1 MKLAILL
8 SPFRL
13 SAGEYFVDALHIEKK
28 NGVPGY
34 DINPITTATI
44 AKHLDGVP
52 IKAKGLLEQFSHEA
66 LGKAETAIGQQISKQ
81 RAGVDREQYSQKAM
95 LRHVYQLL
103 DGLLPFASAIKWY
116 CQKPQKAGKHFILA
130 PCTIHMQKPILFFDV
145 VKEDDGG
152 LGLLVS
158 IEAGGFLFRQDAY
171 TRNSF
176 LLERNNQFYLL
187 PLKDAQILDWLIENP
202 PSKYAHNPTAFAENI
217 VAKLEENYT
226 VNRNSLFEEMVLE
239 TIPVNRVMLSELNNA
254 FLMLT
259 PQWVYDGYILDGNYT
274 EKHEIKANGQIV
286 VIRRNKA
293 VEEAFVKFLQS
304 LNAKFPMQR
313 NGYYYLPFAEAQKG
327 QWFPKAYHKL
337 LDEGI
342 EVTGMDMLRH
352 FRYSSHKA
360 ETTMQVVEQSGG
372 KALLKLQVFFGK
384 EIIPLNFLQKA
395 LYAGQKAILLKDGSL
410 GMFPDEWHRQYGPI
424 IKHGKID
431 KQNQHIEVSRFL
443 ALSETTPTD
452 EKKILRPLITEQWWQ
467 KWQQWQQPDKT
478 LYALPAAITATLRP
492 YQQKGFEWLTLLSEA
507 GAGACLADDMG
518 LGKTLQTICFLA
530 WYAERHP
537 DTKHLIIC
545 PASLLYNWQQELQK
559 FAPTLKTTVYHGAK
573 RDKKDLEQPE
583 TQIIISSYGTVR
595 YDIDAFITVL
605 FGTIVLDESHTIKN
619 PLAQVTAAVYRLS
632 AANRIT
638 LSGTPVVNN
647 TFDLYAQLDFAIP
660 GLLGG
665 KEFFKREYA
674 DAIDRYGD
682 VDKKKALNKLTAPF
696 ILRRTKE
703 LVAPELPQKTE
714 AIRWCM
720 MNDSQQNL
728 YDDIK
733 NQVRSNIFLDIE
745 SKGLQNS
752 KLAVLQGMMKLRQ
765 VCNSAM
771 MLPEEERMGCTDS
784 VKTAMLMHELANI
797 IPGHK
802 ALVFS
807 QFTSMLNI
815 LAENCSKKGMAFF
828 HFDGSTPPAKRAEMV
843 SAFQQEDSETH
854 LFLISLKAGNTG
866 LNLTAAD
873 YVFLFDPWWN
883 TAVEQQ
889 AIDRT
894 HRIGQQKSVFAY
906 RLVCKNT
913 IEEKIIALQQKKK
926 QLADDLVNAEE
937 AFVKNLSEEDISFLF
952 S

>member
-1 MKLAILL
+1 MKLAVLL

-34 DINPITTATI
+34 DI
-44 AKHLDGVP
+44 KP
-52 IKAKGLLEQFSHEA
+52 IKAADLEKNLPGLAARIREQLAQFSYEA
-66 LGKAETAIGQQISKQ
+66 LGKVETAIGQQLGKQ
-81 RAGVDREQYSQKAM
+81 RAGVDRDQYMRKAM
-95 LRHVYQLL
+95 QRHVHQLL
-103 DGLLPFASAIKWY
+103 DSLLPVAPAIKWY
-116 CQKPQKAGKHFILA
+116 CQKPHKAGKHYVLA
-130 PCTIHMQKPILFFDV
+130 PCTLLPQKPVLFFDV
-145 VKEDDGG
+145 VKEEDGG
-152 LGLLVS
+152 LNLLVS
-158 IEAGGFLFRQDAY
+158 IEAGGLLFRQDAY
-171 TRNSF
+171 TRNAF
-176 LLERNNQFYLL
+176 LLERNNQFSLL
-187 PLKDAQILDWLIENP
+187 SLKDAQTLDWLLQNP
-202 PSKYAHNPTAFAENI
+202 PLKYTHDSAAFAEHI
-217 VAKLEENYT
+217 VSPLEENYT
-226 VNRNSLFEEMVLE
+226 VNRNGLFEEKVLE
-239 TIPVNRVMLSELNNA
+239 ATPVNRVLLSELNNA

-259 PQWVYDGYILDGNYT
+259 PQWLYDGFLIEGNYT
-274 EKHEIKANGQIV
+274 ENHEIKINGQIT

-293 VEEAFVKFLQS
+293 LEDGFIKILQS
-304 LNAKFPMQR
+304 LNPKFAMQR
-313 NGYYYLPFAEAQKG
+313 NGYYYLPFSEAQKG
-327 QWFPKAYHKL
+327 QWFPKTYHRL

-342 EVTGMDMLRH
+342 EVTGMDLLKH
-352 FRYSSHKA
+352 FRYSPHKVH
-360 ETTMQVVEQSGG
+360 TTLTMVEQKGT
-372 KALLKLQVFFGK
+372 KAVMQLQVMFGK
-384 EIIPLNFLQKA
+384 EAVPLNLLQKA

-410 GMFPDEWHRQYGPI
+410 GMLPEDWQRQYAPM
-424 IKHGKID
+424 IKHSKID
-431 KQNQHIEVSRFL
+431 KQQIEVSRFL
-443 ALSETTPTD
+443 ALSETAPEGETR
-452 EKKILRPLITEQWWQ
+452 LLQPLITADWWR
-467 KWQQWQQPDKT
+467 KWQQWQAGAEP
-478 LYALPAAITATLRP
+478 LYPLPGVISATLRP
-492 YQQKGFEWLTLLSEA
+492 YQQKGFEWLAMLSEA

-518 LGKTLQTICFLA
+518 LGKSLQTICFLA
-530 WYAERHP
+530 WCVQRDPEA
-537 DTKHLIIC
+537 KHLIVC

-559 FAPTLKTTVYHGAK
+559 FAPALQTQVYHGAK
-573 RDKKDLEQPE
+573 RDKKDLELPGI
-583 TQIIISSYGTVR
+583 QIIISSYGTVR
-595 YDIDAFITVL
+595 YDAEAFLSIQ
-605 FGTIVLDESHTIKN
+605 FGTVVLDESHTIKN
-619 PLAQVTAAVYRLS
+619 PQAQVTTAVSRLNAAS
-632 AANRIT
+632 RIT

-682 VDKKKALNKLTAPF
+682 EDKKKALQKLTAPF

-703 LVAPELPQKTE
+703 LVAPDLPQKTE
-714 AIRWCM
+714 SIRWCM
-720 MNDSQQNL
+720 MGERQQYL
-728 YDDIK
+728 YNNIK
-733 NQVRSNIFLDIE
+733 DQVRSSIFTDIE
-745 SKGLQNS
+745 SKGLQSS

-765 VCNSAM
+765 VCNSAL
-771 MLPEEERMGCTDS
+771 MLPREEQEGCTDS
-784 VKTAMLMHELANI
+784 VKTAMLMEELQNI

-807 QFTSMLNI
+807 QFTSMLDL
-815 LAENCSKKGMAFF
+815 LAESCRKNKFNFF

-843 SAFQQEDSETH
+843 KAFQEEDSDTH

-926 QLADDLVNAEE
+926 QLAEDLVNAEE
-937 AFVKNLSEEDISFLF
+937 AFVKNLSEDDVKWLF

>member
-1 MKLAILL
+1 MKLAVLL

-13 SAGEYFVDALHIEKK
+13 EAGEYFVDALHIEKK

-34 DINPITTATI
+34 DIKPFTNTVI
-44 AKHLDGVP
+44 AKQLDGVP
-52 IKAKGLLEQFSHEA
+52 LKAKALLEQFTHEA
-66 LGKAETAIGQQISKQ
+66 LGKAETVIGQQISKQ
-81 RAGVDREQYSQKAM
+81 RAGIDREQYLRKAM
-95 LRHVYQLL
+95 LRHAHQLL
-103 DGLLPFASAIKWY
+103 NGLLPYADTLKWY
-116 CQKPQKAGKHFILA
+116 CQRQQRAGKHFILA
-130 PCTIHMQKPILFFDV
+130 PCTLHQQKPLLFFDV
-145 VKEDDGG
+145 VREDHGG

-158 IEAGGFLFRQDAY
+158 IEADGLLYRQDAY
-171 TRNSF
+171 TRHAF
-176 LLERNNQFYLL
+176 LLEKDNNYFLL
-187 PLKDAQILDWLIENP
+187 SLKDCQTLDWLQQNP
-202 PSKYAHNPTAFAENI
+202 TEKYAHNPAFFAEHV
-217 VAKLEENYT
+217 VARLEEDYT
-226 VNRNSLFEEMVLE
+226 VNRNGLFEEVVLE
-239 TIPVNRVMLSELNNA
+239 AVPINRVMLSELNNA

-259 PQWVYDGYILDGNYT
+259 PQWLYDGYVVDGNYA
-274 EKHEIKANGQIV
+274 EKHEIKMNGQIV
-286 VIRRNKA
+286 AIRRNKA
-293 VEEAFVKFLQS
+293 SEDRFLHLLQS
-304 LNAKFPMQR
+304 LNAKFAMQR

-337 LDEGI
+337 LEAGI

-352 FRYSSHKA
+352 FRYSPQKA
-360 ETTMQVVEQSGG
+360 ETTLQVLEQHGG
-372 KALLKLQVFFGK
+372 KAVLKFQVAFGK
-384 EIIPLNFLQKA
+384 ETVPLNLLQKA

-410 GMFPDEWHRQYGPI
+410 GMLPDDWQRQYGAI

-431 KQNQHIEVSRFL
+431 KQNIEVSRFL
-443 ALSETTPTD
+443 ALSETQPAD
-452 EKKILRPLITEQWWQ
+452 DQKILRPLITEEWWQ
-467 KWQQWQQPDKT
+467 KWQQWQQPEHT
-478 LYALPAAITATLRP
+478 LYALPSAITATLRP
-492 YQQKGFEWLTLLSEA
+492 YQQKGFEWLALLSEA

-518 LGKTLQTICFLA
+518 LGKSLQTICFLA
-530 WYAERHP
+530 WHAQHNPAVRQ
-537 DTKHLIIC
+537 LVVC

-559 FAPTLKTTVYHGAK
+559 FAPGLQTLVYHGAK
-573 RDKKDLEQPE
+573 RDKKELEQPGV
-583 TQIIISSYGTVR
+583 QICISSYGTVR
-595 YDIDAFITVL
+595 YDIDAFMQTT
-605 FGTIVLDESHTIKN
+605 FGTVVLDESHTIKN
-619 PLAQVTAAVYRLS
+619 PLAQVTTAVNRLA

-647 TFDLYAQLDFAIP
+647 TFDLYAQLDFALP

-674 DAIDRYGD
+674 DAIDKYGD
-682 VDKKKALNKLTAPF
+682 ADKKKALNKLTAPF

-720 MNDSQQNL
+720 MGDQQQEL
-728 YDDIK
+728 YDSIK
-733 NQVRSNIFLDIE
+733 DQVRGSVLLDIN

-752 KLAVLQGMMKLRQ
+752 KLAVLEGMMKLRQ
-765 VCNSAM
+765 VCNSAL

-784 VKTAMLMHELANI
+784 VKTAMLMHELQNI

-807 QFTSMLNI
+807 QFTTMLNL
-815 LAENCSKKGMAFF
+815 LAENCTKKNLPFF

-843 SAFQQEDSETH
+843 KAFQEEGSDTH

-913 IEEKIIALQQKKK
+913 VEEKIIALQQKKK
-926 QLADDLVNAEE
+926 QLAEDLVNAEE
-937 AFVKNLSEEDISFLF
+937 AFVKNLSEEDIMFLF